1 MHQKKD
7 SRKPLIVYYII
18 SLVVVLLLNT
28 LLFPQIERHS
38 VKHVEYSEF
47 LEMLEEDQIKSVEI
61 DQTKIAFKPV
71 EQLEDGKIT
80 YYTTNRVTAD
90 DKIVERLLDAG
101 VTFGQVVPEQ
111 MSPIIEFLLSWVL
124 PLVFFYGIG
133 SLMFRKM
140 TQRMG
145 GNSMTFGKSNAK
157 IYVEAQTG
165 KTFEDV
171 AGEDEAKDALV
182 EIVDFLHDPQKYRD
196 IGAKLPKGALL
207 VGPPGT
213 GKTLLAKAV
222 AGEAKVPFFSISG
235 SEFVEMFVGM
245 GAARVR
251 DLFKQAGEKAPCIV
265 FIDEIDAIGKKRDV
279 HGMGGNDEREQTL
292 NQLLTEMD
300 GFDAGKGVVI
310 LAATNRPEILDKALL
325 RPGRFDR
332 RIPVELPDLAGREAI
347 LRVHAKEVKTEPNI
361 DYTQVAR
368 STSGCSGAE
377 LANIINE
384 GAIAAVKAGR
394 KVVTQRDLEEAIET
408 VIAGYQRKNA
418 VVSQRDKLTVSYHE
432 IGHALVAAKL
442 ENAAPVQKITIVPR
456 TSGALGYTMQVD
468 EEERLLMTREQIL
481 DKITTYC
488 GGRAAEALV
497 FGRIT
502 SGASNDIE
510 QATKLAR
517 AMITRLGM
525 SDTFGMMALETQSGQ
540 YVTGDAMLV
549 CSDQTAARIDVE
561 VKNII
566 ASCYERAMQIL
577 TDNKEKLHELAKIL
591 LEKETITGIEFMAV
605 LAPNQLPSSFDD
617 VAKDDEAESADAQ
630 KEPAQPLEEEGVT
643 VSDAEASQAEEGAA
657 PAEDEA

>member
-1 MHQKKD
+1 MHEKKD
-7 SRKPLIVYYII
+7 NRKPLILYYVI
-18 SLVVVLLLNT
+18 SLVVVLLLNA
-28 LLFPQIERHS
+28 LLFPQIQRYS
-38 VKHVEYSEF
+38 VKQVAYSEF
-47 LEMLEEDQIKSVEI
+47 LQMLDEGKIKSVEI
-61 DQTKIAFKPV
+61 DETQIAFTPT
-71 EQLEDGKIT
+71 EQIKDGKVT

-90 DKIVERLLDAG
+90 DQIVQRLIDAN
-101 VTFGQVVPEQ
+101 VVFGQVVPEE
-111 MSPIIEFLLSWVL
+111 MSPIISFLLSWVL
-124 PLVFFYGIG
+124 PLVVFYGLG
-133 SLMFRKM
+133 TLMFRRMSK
-140 TQRMG
+140 QMG

-165 KTFEDV
+165 KTFDDV
-171 AGEDEAKDALV
+171 AGEDEAKDALQ

-265 FIDEIDAIGKKRDV
+265 FIDEIDAIGKRRDNA
-279 HGMGGNDEREQTL
+279 GMGGNDEREQTL

-347 LRVHAKEVKTEPNI
+347 LRVHAKEVKTDPNI
-361 DYTQVAR
+361 DYTQIAR
-368 STSGCSGAE
+368 ATSGCSGAE

-394 KVVTQRDLEEAIET
+394 KTVSQRDLEEAIET

-481 DKITTYC
+481 DKITTFC

-540 YVTGDAMLV
+540 YLSGDANLV

-561 VKNII
+561 VKQII
-566 ASCYERAMQIL
+566 ANCYERALQIL

-591 LEKETITGIEFMAV
+591 LEKETITGIEFMAA
-605 LAPNQLPSSFDD
+605 LAPRQLSSSFGDEVKDAEPEEAAQENAQVDGD
-617 VAKDDEAESADAQ
+617 VTVQGDEA
-630 KEPAQPLEEEGVT
+630 
-643 VSDAEASQAEEGAA
+643 
-657 PAEDEA
+657 

>member
-7 SRKPLIVYYII
+7 TRRPLIVYYII

-28 LLFPQIERHS
+28 LLFPQIERYS
-38 VKHVEYSEF
+38 VKQVEYSEF
-47 LEMLEEDQIKSVEI
+47 LQMLEEGNIKKVEI
-61 DQTKIAFKPV
+61 DQTTISFTPA
-71 EQLEDGKIT
+71 EQEDDQKAT

-90 DKIVERLLDAG
+90 DQIVERLIDAK
-101 VTFGQVVPEQ
+101 VVFGQVVPEE

-124 PLVFFYGIG
+124 PLVVFYGLG
-133 SLMFRKM
+133 TLMFRRM
-140 TQRMG
+140 SRTMG
-145 GNSMTFGKSNAK
+145 GNSMSFGKSNAK

-165 KTFEDV
+165 KTFDDV
-171 AGEDEAKDALV
+171 AGEDEAKDALQ

-265 FIDEIDAIGKKRDV
+265 FIDEIDAIGKRRDA

-347 LRVHAKEVKTEPNI
+347 LRVHAKEVKTDPNI
-361 DYTQVAR
+361 DYTQSAR

-394 KVVTQRDLEEAIET
+394 KAVSQRDLEEAIET

-525 SDTFGMMALETQSGQ
+525 SETFGMMALETQSGQ

-561 VKNII
+561 VKQII

-577 TDNKEKLHELAKIL
+577 ADNKDKLHELAKIL

-605 LAPNQLPSSFDD
+605 LAPNQLPSSFE
-617 VAKDDEAESADAQ
+617 DEQTSDE
-630 KEPAQPLEEEGVT
+630 EPIE
-643 VSDAEASQAEEGAA
+643 VSDGDQAEEEDAA
-657 PAEDEA
+657 HEETEAEDAEVADSKEEEV

>member
-1 MHQKKD
+1 MKKSYKGFPIYALIIIGVLIATQLFSSSFSSQRGQKIEAAKLFEYID
-7 SRKPLIVYYII
+7 SGVIDAVALESSTAYAHMKASSIPLSAFSNAAYDFSAVISRDTFVETCRQLAARKAGKPLEDITEIDLGFDLIYLPQPATPWLLDMLPYII
-18 SLVVVLLLNT
+18 MTVGLMVFWLMMMR
-28 LLFPQIERHS
+28 Q
-38 VKHVEYSEF
+38 
-47 LEMLEEDQIKSVEI
+47 QGGGG
-61 DQTKIAFKPV
+61 
-71 EQLEDGKIT
+71 GK
-80 YYTTNRVTAD
+80 
-90 DKIVERLLDAG
+90 
-101 VTFGQVVPEQ
+101 
-111 MSPIIEFLLSWVL
+111 M
-124 PLVFFYGIG
+124 
-133 SLMFRKM
+133 
-140 TQRMG
+140 
-145 GNSMTFGKSNAK
+145 MTFGHSPARVFEPDGNR
-157 IYVEAQTG
+157 I
-165 KTFEDV
+165 TFADV
-171 AGEDEAKDALV
+171 AGAVEEKEEMQELV
-182 EIVDFLHDPQKYRD
+182 EFLKNPRRFTAV
-196 IGAKLPKGALL
+196 GARIPKGVLL

-265 FIDEIDAIGKKRDV
+265 FIDEIDAIGKRRDNA
-279 HGMGGNDEREQTL
+279 GMGGNDEREQTL

-347 LRVHAKEVKTEPNI
+347 LRVHAKDVKTEPNI

-368 STSGCSGAE
+368 ATSGCSGAE

-384 GAIAAVKAGR
+384 AAIAAVKDNR
-394 KVVTQRDLEEAIET
+394 NVVSQRDMEEAIET

-418 VVSQRDKLTVSYHE
+418 VVSPRDKLTVSYHE
-432 IGHALVAAKL
+432 CGHALVAAKL
-442 ENAAPVQKITIVPR
+442 KNSAPVQKITIIPR

-468 EEERLLMTREQIL
+468 DEERLLMTREQIL
-481 DKITTYC
+481 DKITTFC
-488 GGRAAEALV
+488 GGRAAEQLI

-540 YVTGDAMLV
+540 YLSGDSNLV

-561 VKNII
+561 VKQII
-566 ASCYERAMQIL
+566 ANCYEQAYQIL
-577 TDNKEKLHELAKIL
+577 SDNKEKLHETAKVL
-591 LEKETITGIEFMAV
+591 LEKETITGMEFMAI
-605 LAPNQLPSSFDD
+605 LAPNQLPSAETEKAEEKPEEKPDDSADD
-617 VAKDDEAESADAQ
+617 VEVK
-630 KEPAQPLEEEGVT
+630 
-643 VSDAEASQAEEGAA
+643 
-657 PAEDEA
+657 